1 MTLKKG
7 LILEG
12 GAMRCMFSAGIMDVM
27 LENNIEF
34 DGAIGVSAGAAFGCN
49 YKSKQIGRTL
59 RYNLKYSRDKRYCSF
74 YSLVTT
80 GNLFGAEFCYHE
92 LPEKLD
98 QFDAETFAKNPMEF
112 YIVCT
117 DVETAKPVYKKCEDV
132 GYESM
137 EWIRASASLPLM
149 AEIVEI
155 DGMKLMDG
163 GITDTVPLKY
173 FQSIGYEKNIVIL
186 TQPKGFVKKKTGFMR
201 LIKAKLKKYP
211 DFVKAIENRHHMYND
226 TLAYVKQQEEKG
238 NVLVLRPEEA
248 LPINRMEK
256 DPKVLQEVYDKGR
269 EVGMKYLDEIKEFL
283 E

>member
-1 MTLKKG
+1 MKKG
-7 LILEG
+7 LVLEG
-12 GAMRCMFSAGIMDVM
+12 GAMRGMFTAGIMDVM
-27 LENNIEF
+27 MENGIEF

-74 YSLVTT
+74 SSLIKT

-112 YIVCT
+112 YVVCT
-117 DVETAKPVYKKCEDV
+117 DIETAKPVYKKCEDV
-132 GYESM
+132 SYKSM

-149 AEIVEI
+149 AQIVEI

-173 FQSIGYEKNIVIL
+173 FQSIGYDKNIVIL

-201 LIKAKLKKYP
+201 LIKAKFKKYP

-226 TLAYVKQQEEKG
+226 TLEYVKQQEEAGKA
-238 NVLVLRPEEA
+238 LVLRPEEA
-248 LPINRMEK
+248 LPIDRMEK
-256 DPKVLQEVYDKGR
+256 DPKVLQEVYDMGKELAVKR
-269 EVGMKYLDEIKEFL
+269 IDEIKAFL
-283 E
+283 TSE